1 MWLEERDAAFTH
13 GSSRNSAPGFPF
25 PLFFLLGRAVQGS
38 AGNFGPASAAEL
50 ALAVDICLVYPRLS
64 PPVWSFGGLLI
75 PILRTSLISSET
87 FSHTGKQLSNKVRGL
102 FCRV

>member
-25 PLFFLLGRAVQGS
+25 PLFFLLGRAGQGS

-64 PPVWSFGGLLI
+64 PPVWSFWGLLI